1 MADLSTPFGR
11 ATAAL
16 ALLAVD
22 PKGLGG
28 MAIRARSGPVR
39 DALTDMFG
47 AIPLPLI
54 RLHPAVTDSA
64 LYGGLDLSATLSS
77 GHFVTERGLL
87 TDPSALVL
95 AMAERTTSELAARL
109 ALTLDEGRGHCLIAL
124 DEGSEEDETL
134 PAALAER
141 IAFAIVLNDVPLGD
155 VTGFGPDAE
164 ELEDARAMLA
174 TVQTGPEDLGQI
186 VRLCAD
192 FGVGSGRAALFALR
206 AARANAAIEGRP
218 EITDE
223 DIATGCALV
232 LSHRATQFPA
242 PQEDETEEP
251 PPPSDPE
258 PESESDAP
266 DDQDQDSLELPDELL
281 LEAVRALIPDDL
293 LARIAAQKARRGKGS
308 GTGARKK
315 GNRRGRPL
323 PSRPGRLGDGARID
337 IVGTLRAAAPWQ
349 TIRAQASP
357 KSTGL
362 YIRPSDIRVK
372 RYEDRSDRLL
382 IFAVDASG
390 SAALARLAE
399 AKGAVEL
406 LLAQAYARRDHVAL
420 VAFRGTVA
428 EVLLPPTRSLVQTK
442 RRLAS
447 LPGGGGTPLAA
458 GLQAALHMAG
468 QAGRRGLTPT
478 LALLTDGRANIAL
491 DGTANRP
498 LAAEDAQRV
507 ARGLRMAGL
516 DGVVIDTGNR
526 PEKALESLAQ
536 TLGAVYLPLPR
547 ANAERLSQAVSDVLG

>member
-11 ATAAL
+11 ATTAL
-16 ALLAVD
+16 ALLAID

-47 AIPLPLI
+47 AIPLPRT

-124 DEGSEEDETL
+124 DEGSEDDETL

-141 IAFAIVLNDVPLGD
+141 MAFAIDLNDVPLGD

-186 VRLCAD
+186 VGLCAD

-206 AARANAAIEGRP
+206 AARAIAALEGRP
-218 EITDE
+218 EIMDE

-258 PESESDAP
+258 SESDAP
-266 DDQDQDSLELPDELL
+266 DDQDQDSLKLPDELL

-420 VAFRGTVA
+420 VAFRGTFA

-458 GLQAALHMAG
+458 GLQAALHMAD

>member
-1 MADLSTPFGR
+1 LADLSTPFGR